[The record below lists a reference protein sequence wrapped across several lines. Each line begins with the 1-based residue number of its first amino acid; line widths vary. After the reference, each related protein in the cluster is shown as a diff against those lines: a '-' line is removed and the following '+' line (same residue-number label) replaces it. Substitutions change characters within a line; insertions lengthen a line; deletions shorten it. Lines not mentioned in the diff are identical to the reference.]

1 MRCEVCGR
9 KIIGTPYKAI
19 IEGAK
24 MLVCNK
30 CVKLGSVSWE
40 SKSEPRMKKIVR
52 RLPQPMVAPRKQP
65 PIVAEESVELVED
78 FGAKI
83 RQARE
88 KLGFTHEDLGKR
100 INEKVSVLRK
110 IESAKMTP
118 DNLLI
123 EKLQHALR
131 IRLMVPVSEP
141 KVPSKALV
149 SSRPSAPTLGDI
161 AQVKK
166 EKEK

>member
-1 MRCEVCGR
+1 M
-9 KIIGTPYKAI
+9 

-40 SKSEPRMKKIVR
+40 SKTEPRMKKIVR
-52 RLPQPMVAPRKQP
+52 RLPQPVIAPRKQP

-78 FGAKI
+78 FGSKI
-83 RQARE
+83 RQTRE
-88 KLGFTHEDLGKR
+88 KLGLTHEDLGKK

-123 EKLQHALR
+123 EKLQHALK
-131 IRLMVPVSEP
+131 IKLMVPVSEP
-141 KVPSKALV
+141 KVPTKAMV
-149 SSRPSAPTLGDI
+149 SSRPSAPTLGDLV
-161 AQVKK
+161 QVKK